1 MSEPEAPGEALF
13 RPGETCWRVAQARR
27 LAFLRNADAYYH
39 ELARAITLAR
49 RSVWI
54 LAWDFDHRIR
64 LTRGREDDALPPRSL
79 GELLLAR
86 VEEAPELEVRILI
99 WDKAPLFT
107 KTADAPDVLSAFRL
121 EHPRIGLRLDAA
133 HPSFSS
139 PHQKIAVVDDAL
151 AFCGGIDITQARWDT
166 ADHRPEDER
175 RRMPD
180 GREYRP
186 YHDVQVLVQGEAAAC
201 LGDLARARWRRSVP
215 GALSELGLG
224 DEAEEDD
231 AAEFGPTELPEG
243 APREA
248 EAGPPAAWPEG
259 LAPDLEHVPV
269 AICRTRPAWEEL
281 PAVREIERMLHE
293 IISGAER
300 ALFIEQQYFTEEG
313 LCDALCDRLR
323 EPDGPELV
331 LILPRDTTGWLAR
344 LTMESVLP
352 LRLHQLVK
360 ADRYERLSVL
370 YPDAPGI
377 PEEHG
382 RSINVH
388 AKLLVADDR
397 RLCVGSANLNHK
409 SMAQDDECC
418 LALDADATED
428 EARAREVEAAI
439 RGLRHAILAEHLGVS
454 RGDVANAEDEAEG
467 WGAAIERLAE
477 AEGPTL
483 RPFAPALPGW
493 LLDLL
498 AALPLARFRRGRPRH
513 HPSVKED
520 A

>member
-1 MSEPEAPGEALF
+1 MGEGAAPREALF
-13 RPGETCWRVAQARR
+13 RPGETCWRVAPARR

-39 ELARAITLAR
+39 ELARAIASAR

-54 LAWDFDHRIR
+54 LAWDFDHRIQ
-64 LTRGREDDALPPRSL
+64 LTRGRQDDALPPRSL

-86 VEEAPELEVRILI
+86 VEEAPELEVRILV

-107 KTADAPDVLSAFRL
+107 KTGDAPDVLEAFRL
-121 EHPRIGLRLDAA
+121 EHPRIGVRLDAA

-139 PHQKIAVVDDAL
+139 PHQKVAVVDDML

-166 ADHRPEDER
+166 ARHEPEDER

-180 GREYRP
+180 GSAYRP

-201 LGDLARARWRRSVP
+201 LGALARERWRRSVP
-215 GALSELGLG
+215 GTLSELGLG
-224 DEAEEDD
+224 DEAEEDG
-231 AAEFGPTELPEG
+231 AAEFGPTELPEDE
-243 APREA
+243 AREA
-248 EAGPPAAWPEG
+248 DAGTLAAWPEG
-259 LAPDLEHVPV
+259 LAPDLERVPV
-269 AICRTRPAWEEL
+269 AISRTRPAWRDLPEL
-281 PAVREIERMLHE
+281 REIERMLHE
-293 IISGAER
+293 IISGAR
-300 ALFIEQQYFTEEG
+300 QAIFVEQQYFTDEG
-313 LCDALCDRLR
+313 ICEALCDRLR
-323 EPDGPELV
+323 EPEGPELV

-352 LRLHQLVK
+352 LRLHQLVE
-360 ADRYERLSVL
+360 ADRHGRLSVL

-382 RSINVH
+382 GSINVH

-397 RLCVGSANLNHK
+397 RLCVGSANLNRK
-409 SMAQDDECC
+409 SMSQDDECC
-418 LALDADATED
+418 LALDADAAED
-428 EARAREVEAAI
+428 EAHAREVERAI

-454 RGDVANAEDEAEG
+454 REDVASAEDEAGG
-467 WGAAIERLAE
+467 WGAAVERLAE

-483 RPFAPALPGW
+483 RPFDPALPGW

-513 HPSVKED
+513 HPSVPED